1 MKIEGFKSNSFQKF
15 KMEKVKVCRM
25 FNQLIAFMRKRK
37 RKIQINPSLTANSRL
52 RMRFKEFKTT
62 LIKKISKDMVKNKI
76 KTLNKQI
83 TFNTSKVKIK
93 AIIKVESFKEPIA
106 KRERIKNTMRKRKY
120 CRKNC

>member
-37 RKIQINPSLTANSRL
+37 RKIQINPTLTANSRL
-52 RMRFKEFKTT
+52 RMRFKEYKTT

-93 AIIKVESFKEPIA
+93 AIIKVESFKAPIA
-106 KRERIKNTMRKRKY
+106 KRERIKSTMRKRKY